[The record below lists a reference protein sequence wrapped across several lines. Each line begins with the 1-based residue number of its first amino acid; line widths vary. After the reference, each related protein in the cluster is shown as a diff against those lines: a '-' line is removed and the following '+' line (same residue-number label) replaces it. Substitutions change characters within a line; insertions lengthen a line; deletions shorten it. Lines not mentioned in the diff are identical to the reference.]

1 VAALVVSSCAA
12 QGIIDGESRRLE
24 IAIGNSDEYAS
35 AILTV
40 KDPSASAQQLPQL
53 QEHDHT
59 RITSILD
66 TTRQMIDTSRELVQ
80 NERTLS
86 QGQKMLAQA
95 NNLFREVKA
104 DILRHHATPNSSV
117 RGFDGTAATNTD
129 DEERRDLLRKK
140 YSEHDIAAVK
150 ENDER
155 SLFMT
160 QDISR
165 KVYETMISF
174 PECLEKLFQN
184 CLDTINSEIAEVG
197 LSTIEVVVHEKRNAN
212 QEGYNKVVIVT
223 NELADSVRGR
233 TGNGIVDYPFLWND
247 VVTGPRSLGVDGKW
261 NCLNMTPE
269 DCCETIKSGVP
280 NPDTNGNNMECH
292 IFVPFGGVGNPRRND
307 RVFITLSPDGRIHEP
322 PIIQ

>member
-1 VAALVVSSCAA
+1 MRKILAIYVAASVISSCAA
-12 QGIIDGESRRLE
+12 QGIIDGGESRRLE

-40 KDPSASAQQLPQL
+40 NDPQKLSSSSL

-95 NNLFREVKA
+95 NNLFSEVKA
-104 DILRHHATPNSSV
+104 DILRHHSSTGDNNE
-117 RGFDGTAATNTD
+117 REEGAATNID

-212 QEGYNKVVIVT
+212 QDGYNKVVIVT

-233 TGNGIVDYPFLWND
+233 TGNGIVDYPFIFND
-247 VVTGPRSLGVDGKW
+247 AVTGPRTLGVDGKW

-269 DCCETIKSGVP
+269 ACCETIKSGMLSMFWSLS
-280 NPDTNGNNMECH
+280 NLYGLNTSLYDHHTH
-292 IFVPFGGVGNPRRND
+292 IFFAVLV
-307 RVFITLSPDGRIHEP
+307 SY
-322 PIIQ
+322 

>member
-1 VAALVVSSCAA
+1 MVMRKILAIYAATSVISSCAA
-12 QGIIDGESRRLE
+12 QGIIDGGESRRLE

-40 KDPSASAQQLPQL
+40 KDPSTSAQQLPQL

-104 DILRHHATPNSSV
+104 DILRHHATPNSSA
-117 RGFDGTAATNTD
+117 RGFDGTAATNV

-212 QEGYNKVVIVT
+212 QDGYNKVVIVT

-233 TGNGIVDYPFLWND
+233 TGNGIVDYPFMFND
-247 VVTGPRSLGVDGKW
+247 VVTGPRTLGVDGKW

-269 DCCETIKSGVP
+269 ACCETIKSGMLSMFWSLSNLLWFEHLP
-280 NPDTNGNNMECH
+280 LRPSYLH
-292 IFVPFGGVGNPRRND
+292 IFTAVLV
-307 RVFITLSPDGRIHEP
+307 SY
-322 PIIQ
+322 

>member
-95 NNLFREVKA
+95 NNLFSEVKA
-104 DILRHHATPNSSV
+104 DILRHHSSTGDNNEREEGAT
-117 RGFDGTAATNTD
+117 TNTD

-247 VVTGPRSLGVDGKW
+247 VVTGPRTLGVDGKW

-269 DCCETIKSGVP
+269 ACCETIKSGVP
-280 NPDTNGNNMECH
+280 NPDTNGKNIECH

-307 RVFITLSPDGRIHEP
+307 RVFITISDDGRIHEAP
-322 PIIQ
+322 VIQ